1 MDYAKLE
8 ELITKLGVENV
19 PLVFT
24 TITNNTVCGQAL
36 SMKSIKETAKIWE
49 KYYIQLIFDVARWAE
64 YCYFIKKNEEGYEN
78 KSISEIATEMFS
90 YCDGFRISAT

>member
-8 ELITKLGVENV
+8 ELITKLGVENI

-36 SMKSIKETAKIWE
+36 SMKSIKETAKI
-49 KYYIQLIFDVARWAE
+49 
-64 YCYFIKKNEEGYEN
+64 
-78 KSISEIATEMFS
+78 
-90 YCDGFRISAT
+90 